1 MEKIEKIESITDRD
15 GDLNWGQEHS
25 DVIQIIPSWC
35 WHNEHIQLT
44 RMATG
49 TSRDDSWFFG
59 LNQDLNLRTFTH
71 FLLAVAVQTLHEIP
85 DLQVALLSPPPRL
98 IFCDNT
104 TPGSERRNRWCSLS
118 LSLGKIELI
127 DDIMG
132 RIMLSWYLPL
142 SQVHKDF
149 CHFSTFLCKL
159 NTTVVLVS
167 EA

>member
-1 MEKIEKIESITDRD
+1 MEKIEKIESIIDRD
-15 GDLNWGQEHS
+15 GDLNWGQEHT

-71 FLLAVAVQTLHEIP
+71 FLLAVAMQTLHEIP

-118 LSLGKIELI
+118 PSVQLNSLMI
-127 DDIMG
+127 
-132 RIMLSWYLPL
+132 SWEEQEQESPDLC
-142 SQVHKDF
+142 QVHKDF